1 MPLVKLSE
9 AARWTSADLA
19 PVLGHGWSE
28 PEQSHVWA
36 VGDFSGLSLPIGEPH
51 PAYVVVLALRPIEH
65 WQRVGFWSGATLLGQ
80 YLLTGATQI
89 SLAVPG
95 ELVVQGRLALLM
107 THYDHRR
114 ACEMP
119 GGGDDDVRLLSVAL
133 SGIEAYGSTR
143 VPASAPAVEGA
154 VLPNAALLG
163 QFQSLGDNCE
173 FGLVQ
178 RHLGAEPLH
187 LLRFAGIGLPNLL
200 LGLNS
205 EFDGLDD
212 PGRLSLHLGGEP
224 GEREYILR
232 HELYGLNSHT
242 FAHEHTSAADAVL
255 SRSAQKLALQRR
267 MFLED
272 LEDAEKIFVLKRNRP
287 LALQEV
293 LPVWSALRG
302 YGDNTLLYVMVA
314 DADHLPGTVEQRA
327 PGLLCGYIDRF
338 APYEDAHSLF
348 DECWLSICRNAH
360 AMWSETRRHAG
371 AQLLAAE

>member
-9 AARWTSADLA
+9 AGRWTSADIA

-28 PEQSHVWA
+28 PEPSHVWA
-36 VGDFSGLSLPIGEPH
+36 VGDFSSLSLPIGEPH

-80 YLLTGATQI
+80 YLLTGAAQV

-95 ELVVQGRLALLM
+95 GLVAQGRLALLM

-119 GGGDDDVRLLSVAL
+119 GGGGDDSRLLSVAL

-143 VPASAPAVEGA
+143 VPAPAPAVGGA
-154 VLPNAALLG
+154 ALPDAALLG

-178 RHLGAEPLH
+178 RRLGADPLH
-187 LLRFAGIGLPNLL
+187 LLRFAGINLRDLL

-212 PGRLSLHLGGEP
+212 AGRLSLRLSGKP
-224 GEREYILR
+224 GEREFILLHDR
-232 HELYGLNSHT
+232 YGLNSHT
-242 FAHEHTSAADAVL
+242 FVHEHTGAAATVL
-255 SRSAQKLALQRR
+255 ARSRQKLALQRR

-272 LEDAEKIFVLKRNRP
+272 LEDAEKIFVLKRNHP

-348 DECWLSICRNAH
+348 DECWLSICRNAY
-360 AMWSETRRHAG
+360 AIWAEGRHAR
-371 AQLLAAE
+371 ARLLVAE

>member
-9 AARWTSADLA
+9 AGHWTSADIA
-19 PVLGHGWSE
+19 PVLGQGWSE

-36 VGDFSGLSLPIGEPH
+36 VGDFSSLSLPIGEPH

-80 YLLTGATQI
+80 HLLTGTTQV

-95 ELVVQGRLALLM
+95 ELVAQGRLALLM

-114 ACEMP
+114 ACEMG
-119 GGGDDDVRLLSVAL
+119 GGGDDLRLLSVAL
-133 SGIEAYGSTR
+133 TGIEVYGSTR
-143 VPASAPAVEGA
+143 VPAPVPAVGGA
-154 VLPNAALLG
+154 ALPDAALLG

-187 LLRFAGIGLPNLL
+187 LLRFTGIGLPSLL

-212 PGRLSLHLGGEP
+212 PGRLSLLLAGEE
-224 GEREYILR
+224 GQREYILR
-232 HELYGLNSHT
+232 HDLYGLNAHT
-242 FAHEHTSAADAVL
+242 FTHEHVSSAEAVL
-255 SRSAQKLALQRR
+255 SRSVQKLALQRR

-272 LEDAEKIFVLKRNRP
+272 LEDAEKIFVLKRNHP

-302 YGDNTLLYVMVA
+302 YGDNTLLYVVMA

-360 AMWSETRRHAG
+360 AIWAEGRHAR
-371 AQLLAAE
+371 ARLLVAE